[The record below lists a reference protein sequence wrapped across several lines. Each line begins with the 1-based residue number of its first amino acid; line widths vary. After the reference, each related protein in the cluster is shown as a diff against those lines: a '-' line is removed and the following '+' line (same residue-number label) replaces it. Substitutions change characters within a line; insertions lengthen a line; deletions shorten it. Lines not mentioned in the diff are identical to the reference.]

1 MAIFKKKYSQI
12 NLKNFLRS
20 SEFIENSNDDRKI
33 SDFQFESLRNIYAA
47 TNNISKNEN
56 SNVFS
61 INSSIPQEGKSVT
74 SILISFILSQM
85 GNKTLLI
92 DCDLRNPRIDKLLEL
107 ENKLGFQKLL
117 IGDFNL
123 WEKSIQKI
131 KDFKNL
137 DIITT
142 NKSNLDPVALLT
154 SDNFQKLLEK
164 IKSSNKYKY
173 IILNSTPVLG
183 ISDSILISKKA
194 DYDLFIISLD
204 YVSKISTYEAVK
216 LLLESYDDE
225 ERKPYILINP
235 IKESS
240 KIDDIGYY
248 SYHIDNQSSEIKNQ
262 FQNLFNKTLSEFFN
276 NLKNKTNIELIS
288 FYKKLKNYF
297 KNKFL

>member
-1 MAIFKKKYSQI
+1 
-12 NLKNFLRS
+12 
-20 SEFIENSNDDRKI
+20 
-33 SDFQFESLRNIYAA
+33 
-47 TNNISKNEN
+47 
-56 SNVFS
+56 
-61 INSSIPQEGKSVT
+61 IPQEGKSVT

-248 SYHIDNQSSEIKNQ
+248 SYHIDNQSSE
-262 FQNLFNKTLSEFFN
+262 
-276 NLKNKTNIELIS
+276 
-288 FYKKLKNYF
+288 
-297 KNKFL
+297 